1 MRTMNT
7 YLNKFVRKAKMTV
20 IQATDLV
27 KERIF
32 AITGASSATVQQLAG
47 FIQLHPETKMT
58 TKKLLGL
65 TYSFYHLEHDDV
77 HYYLE
82 TKNTYILQ
90 LDVQTKDHPVV
101 SYRSYRDHH
110 TLNTPIKFPELN

>member
-1 MRTMNT
+1 MNA

-20 IQATDLV
+20 LQATDLV

-32 AITGASSATVQQLAG
+32 AITGTSSTTVQQLAG
-47 FIQLHPETKMT
+47 FIQHHPETTMT

-65 TYSFYHLEHDDV
+65 SYSFYHLDYADV

-82 TKNTYILQ
+82 TKKSYILQ

-110 TLNTPIKFPELN
+110 TLNTPIKFP